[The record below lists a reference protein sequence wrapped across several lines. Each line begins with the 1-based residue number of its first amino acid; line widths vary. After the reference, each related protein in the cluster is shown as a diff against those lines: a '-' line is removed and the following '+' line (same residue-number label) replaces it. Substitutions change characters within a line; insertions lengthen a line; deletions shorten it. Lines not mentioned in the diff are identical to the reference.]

1 MFSGFSIPKLQVT
14 MIEKKVKTYGKFF
27 EIMQYNILI
36 LGFQFFSY
44 KSFKIQYKIM
54 RNFIITVNNQQ
65 YTVGVEEVK
74 NAKASKPT
82 TTQASEVP
90 APAKAAAPSVSGAI
104 KINSPMP
111 GSIWKVLVNVGDVVK
126 KGQPL
131 LILEAM
137 KMENEIT
144 APADG
149 KVVDIKVTKG
159 QSVNLGQV
167 LVEMK

>member
-1 MFSGFSIPKLQVT
+1 
-14 MIEKKVKTYGKFF
+14 
-27 EIMQYNILI
+27 
-36 LGFQFFSY
+36 
-44 KSFKIQYKIM
+44 M

-65 YTVGVEEVK
+65 YTVVVEEVK
-74 NAKASKPT
+74 NVKTSKPT
-82 TTQASEVP
+82 TTQVAETP
-90 APAKAAAPSVSGAI
+90 APAKAAAAPSVSGAI

>member
-1 MFSGFSIPKLQVT
+1 
-14 MIEKKVKTYGKFF
+14 MIEKKVKTYGKYF

-36 LGFQFFSY
+36 LGFQFFKH

-54 RNFIITVNNQQ
+54 RNFIVTVNNQQ
-65 YTVGVEEVK
+65 YDVVVEEVK
-74 NAKASKPT
+74 NVKTQKPT
-82 TTQASEVP
+82 AAQTSVAAP
-90 APAKAAAPSVSGAI
+90 APAKAAAPSVGGAI

-111 GSIWKVLVNVGDVVK
+111 GSIWKINVNVGDVVK
-126 KGQPL
+126 KGQAL

-137 KMENEIT
+137 KMENEIG

-149 KVVDIKVTKG
+149 KIVDIKVTKG

-167 LVEMK
+167 LIEMK